1 MVKDLRW
8 RFADPTALI
17 LAICIPVLI
26 GGLMSLAFGGSGGP
40 TPRAKVL
47 VVDEDEGF
55 VANFIQG
62 AGGGVGG
69 NSLLD
74 LESVDAEEGRARIDR
89 GEATALLIIPEG
101 FSEAM
106 FEEEPTTLTLIKN
119 PSQTILPEI
128 VEETLQMLVE
138 ASFYLHR
145 VLGEPIRALADGP
158 EDGGNFFADLRM
170 AAISV
175 QINQRIRAL
184 EPLLFPVVLELET
197 EVIRPAGEEDRPD
210 ANFGQI
216 LLPGVLFM
224 ALLFLAQSM
233 SEDLWREKLQGTLG
247 RLVSAPQSVASFLG
261 GKVFAG
267 GILMT
272 GISLSGLLVGVVAF
286 GVVPWS
292 ALPLAMVWFG
302 VCGTVM
308 LCYFLLLHSLAGS
321 QRGGNILAMMVLFP
335 LMMIGGS
342 LFPFEWM
349 PPWMRN
355 IGEWTPNGLAVTELK
370 NILLGSWRAQNLF
383 ATVLGIGIPAL
394 FAFALTARR
403 LSRAFLAK

>member
-47 VVDEDEGF
+47 VVNQDDGF
-55 VANFIQG
+55 LGDFIQG
-62 AGGGVGG
+62 AGGGGGG
-69 NSLLD
+69 NSFLD

-89 GEATALLIIPEG
+89 GEATALLFIPEG

-210 ANFGQI
+210 SNFGQI

-247 RLVSAPQSVASFLG
+247 RLVSAPQSAASFLG
-261 GKVFAG
+261 GKVVAG
-267 GILMT
+267 GTLMM
-272 GISLSGLLVGVVAF
+272 GISLSGLLLGIVAF
-286 GVVPWS
+286 GVPWS

-342 LFPFEWM
+342 LFPFESM

-370 NILLGSWRAQNLF
+370 NILRGSWRVQTLL
-383 ATVLGIGIPAL
+383 TTTLGIGIPAL

-403 LSRAFLAK
+403 LRGAFLAK